1 MEMSAFISTSGEAA
15 EAEVKG
21 NDHDI
26 LILSLFKLKL

>member
-21 NDHDI
+21 NVN
-26 LILSLFKLKL
+26 LSFHLFY